1 MPSGYPIERINIV
14 GKREYNWNEILIFL
28 DVVGVRAT
36 TGWRAHDGRKKKG
49 GKGL

>member
-14 GKREYNWNEILIFL
+14 GKREYNKNEILIFL
-28 DVVGVRAT
+28 AMVGVRDP
-36 TGWRAHDGRKKKG
+36 TGRRAHDGRKKKG